1 MLQYNKK
8 FKQLIEKSKNI
19 LIITHRSPD
28 IDAFCSM
35 IMTKLFIEQL
45 DPRKNVVMK
54 ARQMPTA
61 NLPGMKAIHVV
72 EELRE
77 GEEDLIIVTDA
88 GKMDLCLDFARD
100 QLKDTSKEI
109 VCIDHHTEVENNTD
123 GFVINEKRSSATEQ
137 IFASFKDILGK
148 KFVLTRDIAELI
160 QYGIVADTGRF
171 LYETTTP
178 DTLRIFA
185 DAKQVFNV
193 DMEAMSYNAAKFP
206 KEASPA
212 IISYL
217 KTLTIEKDMA
227 YMYISLDEIEKAG
240 LTKTGVNE
248 AQAFLRDRYIR
259 FIQGVHWGFVIKP
272 DFDNQDTW
280 FVSFRGTK
288 GYQEVGEIAQLLG
301 GGGHPYASASPLKA
315 KTAEEAL
322 EKVLAAIHQHL
333 QIS

>member
-8 FKQLIEKSKNI
+8 LKQLIEKSKNI

-35 IMTKLFIEQL
+35 LLIKFLIEPL
-45 DPRKNVVMK
+45 DPKKNVVMK

-77 GEEDLIIVTDA
+77 DEEDLIIVTDA
-88 GKMDLCLDFARD
+88 GKIDLCLDFARD
-100 QLKDTSKEI
+100 QMKDTNKEVI
-109 VCIDHHTEVENNTD
+109 CIDHHTEVEPNSD
-123 GFVINEKRSSATEQ
+123 SFVINEKRSSATEQ
-137 IFASFKDILGK
+137 VFVSFKDILGK
-148 KFVLTRDIAELI
+148 KFVLTKDIAELV

-178 DTLRIFA
+178 DTLRVFA

-206 KEASPA
+206 KEATPA

-227 YMYISLDEIEKAG
+227 YMYISLDEIEKEN

-248 AQAFLRDRYIR
+248 AQAFLRDKYIR

-272 DFDNQDTW
+272 DFDNKDTW
-280 FVSFRGTK
+280 FVSFRSTK
-288 GYQEVGEIAQLLG
+288 GYQEVGDIAQALG
-301 GGGHPYASASPLKA
+301 GGGHPYASASSLKA
-315 KTAEEAL
+315 ETAEEAL
-322 EKVLAAIHQHL
+322 KKVLDAVGRLA
-333 QIS
+333 SK

>member
-61 NLPGMKAIHVV
+61 RFPHMKEIVLIK
-72 EELRE
+72 ELRE
-77 GEEDLIIVTDA
+77 DEEDLIIVTDTGNIA
-88 GKMDLCLDFARD
+88 QCVDFARD
-100 QLKDTSKEI
+100 QMKDTNKEVI
-109 VCIDHHTEVENNTD
+109 CIDHHTDTKPQTE
-123 GFVINEKRSSATEQ
+123 GLIINEERSSASEQ
-137 IFASFKDILGK
+137 VFMTFKDILGK
-148 KFVLTRDIAELI
+148 KFRITNDIAELV

-171 LYETTTP
+171 LYETTTSNA
-178 DTLRIFA
+178 LRVFA
-185 DAKQVFNV
+185 DAKDVF
-193 DMEAMSYNAAKFP
+193 DADLETMAYGSAKFP
-206 KEASPA
+206 KEATPA

-227 YMYISLDEIEKAG
+227 YMYISLDEIEKEG
-240 LTKTGVNE
+240 LSKTGVNE
-248 AQAFLRDRYIR
+248 AQAFLRDKYIR

-280 FVSFRGTK
+280 FVSFRSTK
-288 GYQEVGEIAQLLG
+288 GYQEVGDIAQALG
-301 GGGHPYASASPLKA
+301 GGGHPYASASPIKA

-322 EKVLAAIHQHL
+322 NIVLEQTRRFA
-333 QIS
+333 SK

>member
-8 FKQLIEKSKNI
+8 LKHLIEKSKNI

-28 IDAFCSM
+28 MDAFCSM
-35 IMTKLFIEQL
+35 ILTKLFIEQL

-77 GEEDLIIVTDA
+77 EDEDLIIVTDA
-88 GKMDLCLDFARD
+88 GKIDLCLDFARD
-100 QLKDTSKEI
+100 QMKDTNKEV
-109 VCIDHHTEVENNTD
+109 VCIDHHTEVDSNTYS
-123 GFVINEKRSSATEQ
+123 FVINEKRSSATEQ
-137 IFASFKDILGK
+137 VFASFKDILGK
-148 KFVLTRDIAELI
+148 KFMLTKDIAELI

-171 LYETTTP
+171 LYDTTTP
-178 DTLRIFA
+178 DTLRVFA
-185 DAKQVFNV
+185 DAKQVFDV

-206 KEASPA
+206 KEATPA

-227 YMYISLDEIEKAG
+227 YMYISLDEIEKEG

-248 AQAFLRDRYIR
+248 AQAFLRDKYIR

-272 DFDNQDTW
+272 DFDNPDTW
-280 FVSFRGTK
+280 YVSLRSTR
-288 GYQEVGEIAQLLG
+288 GYQEVGDIAQALG
-301 GGGHPYASASPLKA
+301 GGGHPYAAAAGIKA
-315 KTAEEAL
+315 NNAEEAL
-322 EKVLAAIHQHL
+322 EKVLDAIRRFA
-333 QIS
+333 SV

>member
-61 NLPGMKAIHVV
+61 NLPRMKAIHMV

-77 GEEDLIIVTDA
+77 EEEDLIVVTDA
-88 GKMDLCLDFARD
+88 GKIDLCLDFARD
-100 QLKDTSKEI
+100 QMKDTNKEI
-109 VCIDHHTEVENNTD
+109 ICIDHHTEVEDSTE

-148 KFVLTRDIAELI
+148 KFVLTKDIAELI

-171 LYETTTP
+171 LYDTTTP
-178 DTLRIFA
+178 DALRVFA
-185 DAKQVFNV
+185 DAKQVSDV

-206 KEASPA
+206 KEATPA

-227 YMYISLDEIEKAG
+227 YMYISLDEIEKEG
-240 LTKTGVNE
+240 LSKTGVNE
-248 AQAFLRDRYIR
+248 AQAFLRDKYIR

-272 DFDNQDTW
+272 DFDSQDTW
-280 FVSFRGTK
+280 FVSFRSTK
-288 GYQEVGEIAQLLG
+288 GYQEVGDIAQALG
-301 GGGHPYASASPLKA
+301 GGGHPYASASPIKA

-322 EKVLAAIHQHL
+322 NIVLEQTRRFA
-333 QIS
+333 SK